1 MVSLLGFIGL
11 IGFIGLGSGARK
23 LPTFYN
29 QQHAFHSV
37 EVTAKCGEFEW
48 RCPYYNMQ
56 GDWGGDSPQEQR
68 EGVQAPTQSHKL
80 NNPLIP
86 NYSKSFPWIF
96 CHPTCEMHDAG
107 LVQYGYGEKLNQR
120 KRCVAFLHINLKLT
134 TLIATGHA
142 TPRGAMRH
150 APHTLNVCSIQICTE
165 MT

>member
-1 MVSLLGFIGL
+1 MVGLVGVGGGIGGVITHVL
-11 IGFIGLGSGARK
+11 YGGAQIIICRGIG
-23 LPTFYN
+23 
-29 QQHAFHSV
+29 
-37 EVTAKCGEFEW
+37 
-48 RCPYYNMQ
+48 
-56 GDWGGDSPQEQR
+56 GGDDPQEQR

-107 LVQYGYGEKLNQR
+107 LVQYGYGENRINENVVLL
-120 KRCVAFLHINLKLT
+120 VLHINRKLKT
-134 TLIATGHA
+134 IIATGRS

-150 APHTLNVCSIQICTE
+150 APHKLNVCSIQTFTE